1 MIEQLYHFQVSSKIK
16 DLEKLLNEKETFIE
30 NMLTNKQELERKF
43 EVELDMLK
51 NQHEIELLS
60 LEQQLQDAHQEKLD
74 ELQTSLNN
82 EKQVSSQ
89 LREEGIKDQGSSAE
103 INLLHEELMSTKLKY
118 ENKIFDLKQELEMV
132 KYEKED
138 LVKRQEDDSEEINS
152 IKEKYKEEIET
163 LKYQV
168 QEKEVLIN
176 DLTNSEDKISQGS
189 KLYNDEDVT
198 RKLEELRQELTTQHE
213 QHLKLANELWRKKFE
228 EHEGAGTVW

>member
-16 DLEKLLNEKETFIE
+16 DLEKLLTEKETFIE

-60 LEQQLQDAHQEKLD
+60 LEQQLQDAHQEKID

-82 EKQVSSQ
+82 EKQVSGQ
-89 LREEGIKDQGSSAE
+89 LQEEGIKDQGSSAE

-138 LVKRQEDDSEEINS
+138 LVRRQEDDSEEINS

-228 EHEGAGTVW
+228 EHEGTGTVW

>member
-16 DLEKLLNEKETFIE
+16 DLEKLLTEKETFIE

-60 LEQQLQDAHQEKLD
+60 LEQQLQDAHQEKID

-82 EKQVSSQ
+82 EKQVSGQ
-89 LREEGIKDQGSSAE
+89 LQEEGIKDQGSSAE

-228 EHEGAGTVW
+228 EHEGTGTVW